1 MPGYTYV
8 IYYIADPDEEIPVTQ
23 ANPSSLIDVFAM
35 SILLKKK
42 SDYGCEIFA
51 PKQILRIQKKKK

>member
-35 SILLKKK
+35 SIFLIV
-42 SDYGCEIFA
+42 E
-51 PKQILRIQKKKK
+51 QIRLRSS